1 MLYLAALFRTPA
13 PRAPRGS
20 SSLMTFTRNLLLSVF
35 VLELL
40 AIGNMYVRRENIP
53 LFGVLNTTPLTTET
67 SSNTITSTARST
79 PLPSGTSC
87 SPLMTAEQFQ
97 MDTEVFG
104 CCPGHGVP
112 LDQTMKKFLTEPCG
126 FFIEA
131 GAQDGIFQSNTLIFA
146 RKRGYTGLLIE
157 PATSLIGRLR
167 QNRPESIVFN
177 GALTSFQRD
186 GSQVTVPS
194 GSPMGI
200 VSHDVVNATTTVIA
214 RSLSKLLDEHGIQKV
229 DFFSLDVEGH
239 EVEILKGLDFNRH
252 RPRFVLIEVWNKNPP
267 TFQAMERACYSLY
280 NESVDREGSISMWQ
294 HSPPHRDFLFVDRH
308 DGRCETAAI

>member
-1 MLYLAALFRTPA
+1 
-13 PRAPRGS
+13 
-20 SSLMTFTRNLLLSVF
+20 MTFTQNLLLLVF
-35 VLELL
+35 VLALVVYESSVRT
-40 AIGNMYVRRENIP
+40 ISEMGGVFVRREKIP
-53 LFGVLNTTPLTTET
+53 LFAVLNTRPLTTVT
-67 SSNTITSTARST
+67 LSHTMTSTPQST
-79 PLPSGTSC
+79 PLPSRASC

-126 FFIEA
+126 FFVEA

-146 RKRGYTGLLIE
+146 RKRGYRGLLVE
-157 PATSLIGRLR
+157 PATSLIERLR

-200 VSHDVVNATTTVIA
+200 VSHDVVNGTATVTA
-214 RSLSKLLDEHGIQKV
+214 RSLSKLLDEHGIQNV

-239 EVEILKGLDFNRH
+239 EVEILDGIDFNRH
-252 RPRFVLIEVWNKNPP
+252 RPRFVLIEVWNKNPL
-267 TFQAMERACYSLY
+267 TFAAMERACYSVY

-308 DGRCETAAI
+308 VGRCETAPKLRRSGEVT